1 MGKFQQQLPHTDD
14 SVRTQLKSNLL
25 HRLYNHKLTLRDFN
39 SDMELLQELLQFEAM
54 HSLDVWSRASSNW
67 RQQGDWKQPIRF
79 NYLSLLWG
87 LDDKGKNSSR
97 TYKGFRTIQT
107 SFPLDDFTLLR
118 ENVSTIHGW
127 VVRIMTN
134 DAASQEVVIRIGLYR
149 TYQKWKEDPD
159 SFSEDAV
166 ETLLT
171 NAKNYDA
178 ALYLILSEKTG
189 KNVGQI
195 AIDVYLRGFNTG
207 EYESKD

>member
-1 MGKFQQQLPHTDD
+1 
-14 SVRTQLKSNLL
+14 
-25 HRLYNHKLTLRDFN
+25 
-39 SDMELLQELLQFEAM
+39 
-54 HSLDVWSRASSNW
+54 
-67 RQQGDWKQPIRF
+67 
-79 NYLSLLWG
+79 
-87 LDDKGKNSSR
+87 
-97 TYKGFRTIQT
+97 
-107 SFPLDDFTLLR
+107 
-118 ENVSTIHGW
+118 
-127 VVRIMTN
+127 MTN

-159 SFSEDAV
+159 SFSDDEV

-207 EYESKD
+207 EYESKEVIRTMADQDIEFNLNELPWLKAGQVSVLGDTYGMDVQNLHRLTG